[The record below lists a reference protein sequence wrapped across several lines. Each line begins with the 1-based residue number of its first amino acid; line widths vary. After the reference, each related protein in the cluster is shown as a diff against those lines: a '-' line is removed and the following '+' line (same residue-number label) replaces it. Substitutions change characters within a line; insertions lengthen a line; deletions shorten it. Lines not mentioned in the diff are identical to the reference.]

1 MRLLKNKGL
10 ENMCF
15 NFIRNLKMLT
25 PHDLKIQ
32 LYFINIKAGK
42 SFVPNNMIE
51 KVLSAKND
59 KDKFI
64 SLSTKLLDIVNEN
77 SLIGINKKGE
87 IETTW
92 IKYIDEKL
100 CPIGIESIYI
110 AIYFSY
116 IGKVTNN
123 SYYSQSAKSSL
134 IPLLHLSES
143 DYKNIMNNN
152 KILNSIYLLN
162 EYMSCSELSNFFEF
176 NPELLMII
184 PHSYKKA
191 CISKTDN
198 LIFQCI
204 IDNSMDVLKSVILT

>member
-1 MRLLKNKGL
+1 ML
-10 ENMCF
+10 EES
-15 NFIRNLKMLT
+15 
-25 PHDLKIQ
+25 
-32 LYFINIKAGK
+32 ININDSEKDDEIFFKAGQLLMFLYVFSVK
-42 SFVPNNMIE
+42 NLRKENIKYLNGTFFL
-51 KVLSAKND
+51 KLSND